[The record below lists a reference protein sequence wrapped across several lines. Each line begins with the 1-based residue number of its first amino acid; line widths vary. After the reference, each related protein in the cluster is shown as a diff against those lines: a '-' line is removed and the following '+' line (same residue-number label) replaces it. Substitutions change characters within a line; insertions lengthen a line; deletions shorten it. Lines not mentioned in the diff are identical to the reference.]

1 MKREIK
7 FRVWDKKEK
16 KMYSRIWAI
25 HWYGYGELDKGIEVR
40 ETASTIKFEDADL
53 LQYTG
58 LQDKHGKEIYEGDIV
73 KNCITGV
80 RYEIKRDD
88 YHRLADVQTYPDTFI
103 VIGNRFENPKLLAT

>member
-25 HWYGYGELDKGIEVR
+25 HWY
-40 ETASTIKFEDADL
+40 
-53 LQYTG
+53 
-58 LQDKHGKEIYEGDIV
+58 DKHGKEIYEGDIV